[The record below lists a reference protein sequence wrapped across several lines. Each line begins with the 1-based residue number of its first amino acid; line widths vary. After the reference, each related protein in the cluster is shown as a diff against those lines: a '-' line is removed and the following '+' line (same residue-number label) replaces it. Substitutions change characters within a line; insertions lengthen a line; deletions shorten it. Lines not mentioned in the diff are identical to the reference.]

1 MEQSQHNVQAQILRF
16 ELAGEH
22 YAFDVLKTREVL
34 TVVKVTPLPNAVS
47 YLSGVVNL
55 RGSIIPVVD
64 LRQKFGLPPTPD
76 TVDTS
81 IIIIEIQSDDETV
94 VIGTIVDAVK
104 GVASFDEKDV
114 EPPPRFGMRLKSS
127 LIQAIAKKDGDFI
140 VILNVD
146 KVFAEDELT
155 EIVGHSEAS

>member
-1 MEQSQHNVQAQILRF
+1 MEQAQQRVQSQILRF

-34 TVVKVTPLPNAVS
+34 TVVKVTPLPSALS
-47 YLSGVVNL
+47 YLSGVLNL

-64 LRQKFGLPPTPD
+64 LRKKFGLPPTPD
-76 TVDTS
+76 TVDTA
-81 IIIIEIQSDDETV
+81 IIIIEIQNDRETV

-104 GVASFDEKDV
+104 GVASFDEKEI
-114 EPPPRFGMRLKSS
+114 EPPPRFGMRLKAS
-127 LIQAIAKKDGDFI
+127 LIQSIAKKDSDFI

-146 KVFAEDELT
+146 QVFAEDELT
-155 EIVGHSEAS
+155 EILEQAEAS